1 MKRKY
6 IYQAFKN
13 ECGFTCLK
21 NLLYFLSDNEDY
33 LYLANLKIDRE
44 YTFEDLIIFAKD
56 YNLNLKGF
64 YIDDLSFLKCPSIGL
79 IKSHEFS
86 HYIFI
91 EKRSKDYIYFFDP
104 VIGYQKLKIDSFK
117 KIALGY
123 YLLIEK
129 HSLINQNI
137 KNPKLEFNFKNYYL
151 YQFISCFIQ
160 FVFIFLLSLSIGNL
174 NYQFCLIVVIYG
186 IYLLLNKVILLKFS
200 HIYDDKI
207 IYKDIEKN
215 ENNKYVNELIENDYL
230 LKQALF
236 SKANSSLTSFVYIGF
251 IFFILLVNNLYN
263 FIPLIILI
271 IGSYLRHYLFKIK
284 LRKVNQTESYF
295 LNDNHLLNKQK
306 SHDKKIYKI
315 INIDNYVYGTLILII
330 AVINLVICYYLK
342 STLSFIYFVF
352 LEKIFLDKLGEIYSH
367 QELKKKADIL
377 KVKRNSYLK
386 NQ

>member
-44 YTFEDLIIFAKD
+44 YTFEDLINFAKD

-64 YIDDLSFLKCPSIGL
+64 YIDDLTFLKCPSIGL
-79 IKSHEFS
+79 IKSQEFS

-104 VIGYQKLKIDSFK
+104 IIGYQKLKIDSFK

-160 FVFIFLLSLSIGNL
+160 FVFIFLLSLSIGKL
-174 NYQFCLIVVIYG
+174 NYQFCLIVIIYG

-236 SKANSSLTSFVYIGF
+236 SKANSSLNSFVYIGF

-271 IGSYLRHYLFKIK
+271 LGSYLRHNLFKIK

-295 LNDNHLLNKQK
+295 LKDNDLLNKQT

-315 INIDNYVYGTLILII
+315 INIDNFVYGTLILII

-342 STLSFIYFVF
+342 STLSFIYFIF

>member
-6 IYQAFKN
+6 ICQAFKN

-21 NLLYFLSDNEDY
+21 NLLYFLSDDEDY

-44 YTFEDLIIFAKD
+44 YTFEDLIIFAKA

-79 IKSHEFS
+79 IKSQEFS

-160 FVFIFLLSLSIGNL
+160 FVFIFLLSLSIGKL

-186 IYLLLNKVILLKFS
+186 IYLLLNKMILLKFS

-271 IGSYLRHYLFKIK
+271 LGSYLRHNLFKIK

-295 LNDNHLLNKQK
+295 LKDNDLLNKQK

-315 INIDNYVYGTLILII
+315 INIDNFIYGTLILII

-342 STLSFIYFVF
+342 STLSFIYFIF

-377 KVKRNSYLK
+377 KVKRTSYLK

>member
-6 IYQAFKN
+6 ICQAFKN

-21 NLLYFLSDNEDY
+21 NLLYFLSDDEDY

-44 YTFEDLIIFAKD
+44 YTFEDLIVFAKD

-79 IKSHEFS
+79 IKSQEFS

-129 HSLINQNI
+129 HSLVNQNI
-137 KNPKLEFNFKNYYL
+137 NNPKLEFNFKNYYL

-160 FVFIFLLSLSIGNL
+160 FVFIFLLSLSIGKL

-215 ENNKYVNELIENDYL
+215 KNNKYVNELIENDYL

-236 SKANSSLTSFVYIGF
+236 SNANSSLISFVYIGF
-251 IFFILLVNNLYN
+251 IFFVLLVNNLYN

-271 IGSYLRHYLFKIK
+271 LGSYLRHNLFKIK

-295 LNDNHLLNKQK
+295 LKDNDLLNKQK

-315 INIDNYVYGTLILII
+315 INIDNYVYGTMILII

-342 STLSFIYFVF
+342 STLSFIYFIF

-367 QELKKKADIL
+367 QEFKKKADIL

>member
-79 IKSHEFS
+79 IKSQEFS

-104 VIGYQKLKIDSFK
+104 IIGYQKLKIDSFK

-137 KNPKLEFNFKNYYL
+137 NYPKLEFNFKNYYL

-160 FVFIFLLSLSIGNL
+160 FVFIFLLSLSIGKL
-174 NYQFCLIVVIYG
+174 NYQFCLIVIIYG

-271 IGSYLRHYLFKIK
+271 LGSYLRHNLFKIK

-295 LNDNHLLNKQK
+295 LKDNDLLNKQK

-315 INIDNYVYGTLILII
+315 INIDNFVYGTLILII

-342 STLSFIYFVF
+342 STLSFIYFIF

>member
-1 MKRKY
+1 M
-6 IYQAFKN
+6 
-13 ECGFTCLK
+13 
-21 NLLYFLSDNEDY
+21 
-33 LYLANLKIDRE
+33 
-44 YTFEDLIIFAKD
+44 
-56 YNLNLKGF
+56 
-64 YIDDLSFLKCPSIGL
+64 
-79 IKSHEFS
+79 
-86 HYIFI
+86 
-91 EKRSKDYIYFFDP
+91 
-104 VIGYQKLKIDSFK
+104 KIDSFK

-137 KNPKLEFNFKNYYL
+137 NNAKLEFNFKNYYL

-160 FVFIFLLSLSIGNL
+160 FVFIFLLSLSIGKL
-174 NYQFCLIVVIYG
+174 NYQFCLIVIIYG

-271 IGSYLRHYLFKIK
+271 LGSYLRHNLFKIK

-295 LNDNHLLNKQK
+295 LKDNDLLNKQK

-315 INIDNYVYGTLILII
+315 INIDNFIYGTLILII
-330 AVINLVICYYLK
+330 TVINLVICYYLK
-342 STLSFIYFVF
+342 STLSFIYFIF

>member
-44 YTFEDLIIFAKD
+44 YTFEDLINFAKD

-64 YIDDLSFLKCPSIGL
+64 YIDDLTFLKCPSIGL
-79 IKSHEFS
+79 IKSQEFS

-104 VIGYQKLKIDSFK
+104 IIGYQKLKIDSFK

-160 FVFIFLLSLSIGNL
+160 FVFIFLLSLSIGKL
-174 NYQFCLIVVIYG
+174 NYQFCLIVIIYG

-236 SKANSSLTSFVYIGF
+236 SKANSSLNSFVYIGF

-271 IGSYLRHYLFKIK
+271 LGSYLRHNLFKIK
-284 LRKVNQTESYF
+284 L
-295 LNDNHLLNKQK
+295 
-306 SHDKKIYKI
+306 
-315 INIDNYVYGTLILII
+315 
-330 AVINLVICYYLK
+330 
-342 STLSFIYFVF
+342 
-352 LEKIFLDKLGEIYSH
+352 
-367 QELKKKADIL
+367 
-377 KVKRNSYLK
+377 
-386 NQ
+386 